1 MSPDTTDETYQVGYA
16 KPPLHSRFQKGQSGN
31 PAGRKKGVR
40 SLNQEV
46 SDALNEKVAVNQNGR
61 RRTITKLR
69 AALTQAFNKAAQGD
83 PKMTKLMFEL
93 ARQSDQ
99 DDALKAVLD
108 AADKA
113 APAQVRIFE
122 LPSNGR

>member
-1 MSPDTTDETYQVGYA
+1 MSSDTTNEDYKVGYA

-46 SDALNEKVAVNQNGR
+46 IDALNEKVAVNQNGR
-61 RRTITKLR
+61 RRTITKLQ

-83 PKMTKLMFEL
+83 PKMTKVMLDL

-99 DDALKAVLD
+99 DEALKGVLD
-108 AADKA
+108 AAAKPA
-113 APAQVRIFE
+113 AAQVRIIE